1 MTGAG
6 LPWEVLPPWKVR
18 LLEDIQEWSVERTH
32 LLRRGYPTYTA
43 GNGSEFEIQSWRS
56 GLRVLDAVR
65 SEAEIHARSV
75 EVPPEWIEAAR
86 LLGRQGVR
94 WAERDPAPPRPPRG
108 PEARRAWVLSTLA
121 DDVWQLEHM
130 AALTVARRAR
140 LAAQG
145 IHSEPEPVVASQFQN
160 NMTAVW
166 QRACELAGT
175 VDLLDIERRQLWGR
189 SARGWGVLLAATV
202 HTYDTDTLEEQWR
215 THAWPG
221 IEREARDVVDNI
233 RDSIDRS
240 RDRVLDGGSLP
251 PQPQQLIQHAMHHL
265 WHSGIAGDGVALA
278 TRAEPDDAAVIA
290 ALPHELELS
299 WSAEPAAEL
308 EPEPGA
314 APSPRE
320 PGREP

>member
-6 LPWEVLPPWKVR
+6 LPWKVR
-18 LLEDIQEWSVERTH
+18 LLEDIQELSVERTH

-43 GNGSEFEIQSWRS
+43 GNGGEFEIQSWRS
-56 GLRVLDAVR
+56 RLRALDAVR

-94 WAERDPAPPRPPRG
+94 WADRDPAPPRPPRG
-108 PEARRAWVLSTLA
+108 PQARRAWVLNTLA

-130 AALTVARRAR
+130 AALTAARRAR

-145 IHSEPEPVVASQFQN
+145 IHSEPEPVVSSQFQN

-166 QRACELAGT
+166 HRACELARM

-202 HTYDTDTLEEQWR
+202 NTYDTDTLEEQWR

-221 IEREARDVVDNI
+221 IEREARGVDNI

-240 RDRVLDGGSLP
+240 RDRFLDIDSLP
-251 PQPQQLIQHAMHHL
+251 PRPQQLIQHAMHHL
-265 WHSGIAGDGVALA
+265 WHSGTAGDGVALA

-290 ALPHELELS
+290 ALPDELELS

-314 APSPRE
+314 APSLRDS
-320 PGREP
+320 GREP